1 MAATTALGLALGLAA
16 DNAGV
21 APLLWAPVILTV
33 IFLVYRALDASAPTP
48 GDAMLLKSG
57 SQRPSSAQSG
67 SLRPGQRSFV
77 TDGGDDRIGIEA
89 LADPALLVAAT
100 WRVLAANEGALALFG
115 PRIVGVDL
123 RQTVRH
129 PVVIDA
135 VRLGMQ
141 GQSPSLRE
149 VTTLGSQD
157 GAFRVRVVAL
167 QEGGGTVGSETVGPE
182 PVERL
187 LLSFT
192 DITQSR
198 LTERMRA
205 DFVANASHE
214 LRTPLA
220 NISGFI
226 ETLLGPASEDEPARQ
241 RFLDIMSREAAR
253 MSRLID
259 DLLSLSRIE
268 LDKYVRPQTML
279 ELPPLLS
286 DVGRTLAMRL
296 EGDNRQ
302 LVLEVAPDLPQVVAD
317 RDQILQ
323 VLHNLV
329 SNALKYGHSG
339 TPITVSAARDQAGAG
354 RGEEM
359 VRVAVR
365 DEGDGIAPEH
375 LPRLTER
382 FYRIDTGRSRSMGG
396 TGLGLAIVKHIV
408 ERHRGRLEIASRQ
421 GEGTVV
427 SFVLPVHPPAT
438 RALDQESGEGAP
450 QLLPPP
456 SSGPISS
463 GPSQN
468 RNESVT

>member
-1 MAATTALGLALGLAA
+1 MSGWQWAIVAAVAGPGVLAA
-16 DNAGV
+16 LAALADERSLAV
-21 APLLWAPVILTV
+21 SLLLLPVIGLV
-33 IFLVYRALDASAPTP
+33 IFFVYRILGITSGKDAAQVPLKPRAILPT
-48 GDAMLLKSG
+48 S
-57 SQRPSSAQSG
+57 
-67 SLRPGQRSFV
+67 V
-77 TDGGDDRIGIEA
+77 EDGDRISISA
-89 LADPALLVAAT
+89 LADPALVVSGG
-100 WRVLAANEGALALFG
+100 WRVLAANEGALELFG
-115 PRIVGVDL
+115 PRIVGGDL

-129 PVVIDA
+129 PIVVDA
-135 VRLGMQ
+135 VRQSLR
-141 GQSPSLRE
+141 GQSPTVRE
-149 VTTLGSQD
+149 VTALGAQD

-167 QEGGGTVGSETVGPE
+167 DPE
-182 PVERL
+182 MEAAGRL
-187 LLSFT
+187 LLNFT
-192 DITQSR
+192 DITQAR

-226 ETLLGPASEDEPARQ
+226 ETLLGPASEDEPARE
-241 RFLDIMSREAAR
+241 RFLDIMAREAAR

-279 ELPPLLS
+279 DLPPLLA
-286 DVGRTLAMRL
+286 DVGKTLAMRL
-296 EGDNRQ
+296 ESDDRK
-302 LVLEVAPDLPQVVAD
+302 LLLSVEADLPQVVAD

-339 TPITVSAARDQAGAG
+339 TPITISAAREAVL

-359 VRVAVR
+359 VRVCVI

-408 ERHRGRLEIASRQ
+408 ERHRGRLEISSRQ
-421 GEGTVV
+421 GEGTTA
-427 SFVLPVHPPAT
+427 SFLLPVQSPPRPA
-438 RALDQESGEGAP
+438 ESDAEVAAHT
-450 QLLPPP
+450 P
-456 SSGPISS
+456 SHGHS
-463 GPSQN
+463 SQN
-468 RNESVT
+468 RNEPVT